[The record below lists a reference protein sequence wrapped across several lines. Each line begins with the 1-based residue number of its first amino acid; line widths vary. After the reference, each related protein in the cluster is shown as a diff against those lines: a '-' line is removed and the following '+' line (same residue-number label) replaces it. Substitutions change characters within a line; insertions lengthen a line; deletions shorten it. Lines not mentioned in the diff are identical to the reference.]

1 MARRAVSLVLLA
13 TLAASPAWAQQTPPR
28 AGWSSTG
35 DAATSRTRPVRQ
47 GPTEVYLLRGLFN
60 VFSLGMDSLSEK
72 LRAQGMVTTVANHTS
87 WSSLADGIIA
97 ARQAGRPA
105 GRIVLIGHS
114 LGGNDVVSMAEK
126 LGRHGIVVDLL
137 IPVDAT
143 APAPIPANVRRAVN
157 YFQAGN
163 GWSSPIRPGA
173 GFRGQLI
180 NADLES
186 NRRDLNDGSVGHI
199 SIDKS
204 GRIHRDIMVQIATVS
219 AAPRPARRAA
229 TPPPRPQATAEAAAT
244 PATAPAQPATGA
256 QVTGSITPPR

>member
-1 MARRAVSLVLLA
+1 
-13 TLAASPAWAQQTPPR
+13 
-28 AGWSSTG
+28 
-35 DAATSRTRPVRQ
+35 
-47 GPTEVYLLRGLFN
+47 
-60 VFSLGMDSLSEK
+60 
-72 LRAQGMVTTVANHTS
+72 
-87 WSSLADGIIA
+87 
-97 ARQAGRPA
+97 
-105 GRIVLIGHS
+105 VLIGHS

-173 GFRGQLI
+173 GFRGQLV

-204 GRIHRDIMVQIATVS
+204 RRIHRDIMVQIAAV
-219 AAPRPARRAA
+219 AAPARPARRAA
-229 TPPPRPQATAEAAAT
+229 APPQRPRADTET
-244 PATAPAQPATGA
+244 VTAPTPQPAASVAGA
-256 QVTGSITPPR
+256 QVTGSVTPPR